1 MIGRRQFITLLGSAA
16 AWPLAAHAQQG
27 SVSVV
32 AYFRT
37 GSANPQLSAAFR
49 KGLGSIGFEE
59 GRNVAIDYQFIEA
72 QYDRLPAVAADLA
85 RRQFAIIYAGDNP
98 TAVAIKAAA
107 PTVPVVF
114 RIGGDPIQLGLVT
127 SLSRPGGNFTGVS
140 FLATATGAIRLQV
153 LHEAVPEARVVA
165 LLVNPANPNAEPIT
179 VEAQKAA
186 RELGLDLQVVRAS
199 STQEIEQAFTTF
211 VQRGVQ
217 ALVIDG
223 DTLFASRGLQ
233 FGILTARHAL
243 PAISFNRDMPNVG
256 VLMSYGASN
265 IDADRLGGTYVGR
278 ILKGE
283 KPGDLPVQQSV
294 KVELIIN
301 MITAKALGL
310 SIPLPLLARADEVI
324 E

>member
-1 MIGRRQFITLLGSAA
+1 
-16 AWPLAAHAQQG
+16 
-27 SVSVV
+27 
-32 AYFRT
+32 
-37 GSANPQLSAAFR
+37 
-49 KGLGSIGFEE
+49 
-59 GRNVAIDYQFIEA
+59 
-72 QYDRLPAVAADLA
+72 
-85 RRQFAIIYAGDNP
+85 
-98 TAVAIKAAA
+98 
-107 PTVPVVF
+107 
-114 RIGGDPIQLGLVT
+114 
-127 SLSRPGGNFTGVS
+127 VS

-186 RELGLDLQVVRAS
+186 RELGLDLLVVRAS

-256 VLMSYGASN
+256 VLMSYGASH

-283 KPGDLPVQQSV
+283 KPGDLPVQQLV